1 MFSSFILGLLLATP
15 SASTEVIVLNYYERP
30 PFMVGQ
36 PDGSAAGLT
45 AAPAAALFKKAGVP
59 FRWQKTPAKR
69 QLDEIESGAGYDCGI
84 GWFASVERADT
95 TMLVGP
101 IYRDKPPVILAGPG
115 YPIDPLK
122 PIDEQLAE
130 RKSPVLIK
138 DGLTY
143 GGYITRLI
151 RDAQLNTMLVSV
163 EQTRMVKM
171 LAAGRANLMFSTREE
186 ADMLL
191 SDSAQLAEQVRAVD
205 LGSEAAGEDR
215 YLICSSKIDEK
226 IIAALRAALVK

>member
-1 MFSSFILGLLLATP
+1 LFSPIILGQLLAMP
-15 SASTEVIVLNYYERP
+15 AASSELIVLNYYERP

-45 AAPAAALFKKAGVP
+45 ADPAAALFRKAGVP

-69 QLDEIESGAGYDCGI
+69 QLSEIESGAGYDCGI

-95 TMLVGP
+95 TLLVGP
-101 IYRDKPPVILAGPG
+101 IYRDKPPVVLAGPA
-115 YPIDPLK
+115 YPLDPAK
-122 PIDEQLAE
+122 PIDEQLAG

-143 GGYITRLI
+143 GSYITRLI
-151 RDAQLNTMLVSV
+151 RDAQLNTILVSV
-163 EQTRMVKM
+163 EQAQMVKM
-171 LAAGRANLMFSTREE
+171 LVAGRANLMFSTREE

-191 SDSAQLAEQVRAVD
+191 SDSAQLAEKVHAVP
-205 LGSEAAGEDR
+205 LGPDAVGEDR
-215 YLICSSKIDEK
+215 YLLCSSKIDEK
-226 IIAALRAALVK
+226 IIAGLRAALAS

>member
-1 MFSSFILGLLLATP
+1 LFSPVILGLLMAMP
-15 SASTEVIVLNYYERP
+15 SASSELIVLNYYERP

-45 AAPAAALFKKAGVP
+45 ADPAAALFKKAGVP
-59 FRWQKTPAKR
+59 FRWQRTPAKR
-69 QLDEIESGAGYDCGI
+69 QLSEIESGAGYDCGI
-84 GWFASVERADT
+84 GWFGSVERADT

-115 YPIDPLK
+115 YPIDSAK
-122 PIDEQLAE
+122 PIDEQLAD

-143 GGYITRLI
+143 GSYITRLI
-151 RDAQLNTMLVSV
+151 RDAQLNTMQVSV
-163 EQTRMVKM
+163 EQAQMVTM

-191 SDSAQLAEQVRAVD
+191 SDSTQLAEKVHAVA
-205 LGSEAAGEDR
+205 LGPDAVGEDR
-215 YLICSSKIDEK
+215 YLLCSSKIDEK
-226 IIAALRAALVK
+226 IIAALRAALAR